1 MSITNQASGTNIQQV
16 ALDTYR
22 INTPIELPDGGG
34 FCFNQYLIVDD
45 EPLLFHSGLRQLFPL
60 VREAIATVLPPE
72 RLRWIGVSHVEADEC
87 GSLNDWLAIAEQ
99 ARPLCSVVGAL
110 VSIGDLADREPR
122 GMADAEELTLGQH
135 RLRWLDAPH
144 LPHGWDCG
152 YLMDCTSE
160 TLLCG
165 DLFTQP
171 GKGDDALIQTDI
183 LGPSESFRG
192 SMDYFAHSSGTADLI
207 EKLAASGPRQLACMH
222 GSAWQG
228 DGAGLLRQLGQ
239 ELQA

>member
-1 MSITNQASGTNIQQV
+1 
-16 ALDTYR
+16 
-22 INTPIELPDGGG
+22 
-34 FCFNQYLIVDD
+34 
-45 EPLLFHSGLRQLFPL
+45 
-60 VREAIATVLPPE
+60 
-72 RLRWIGVSHVEADEC
+72 
-87 GSLNDWLAIAEQ
+87 
-99 ARPLCSVVGAL
+99 
-110 VSIGDLADREPR
+110 
-122 GMADAEELTLGQH
+122 MADAEELTLGQH

-152 YLMDCTSE
+152 YLMDCSSE

-171 GKGDDALIQTDI
+171 GKGNDGLIETDI

-207 EKLAASGPRQLACMH
+207 EKLAASGARQLACMH

-228 DGAGLLRQLGQ
+228 DGAALLRQ